1 MKNIVSQLRFKL
13 MLLVVIIGSI
23 PLSILGGVTFFSTK
37 STMEQDLERQLQSA
51 ATDASQLVSAQ
62 LHDVVRELNW
72 LAEQHFDSPLSSTAH
87 PTEAL
92 FALEQALGPWAL
104 HHPLVDSISRQAST
118 TNTLALRATIK
129 LPNDATQNLYLSLND
144 NALAITLSSLGEH
157 GELDLVPTPAILSQP
172 GFAQAVSPVAESLLT
187 ESWSVQAQ
195 MAEDHFY
202 APVARLNVIMWTL
215 WVLAFITALGIGY
228 VFAKRLLTPLHD
240 LLDRLRNIA
249 SGDADLTQQLQ
260 VQGDDEF
267 AEVARAF
274 NQFTGNLRTIISQL
288 ASTSQTLAAQ
298 AQQSLG
304 SAQNSRQALTEQ
316 HQQVEQVATAMN
328 QMTATVKEVAQN
340 THEAAHSA
348 QRAMEATDDGNEVVE
363 KTIDSISLLATDVS
377 AAAEVIT
384 SLKDETTS
392 ISHILDTIRGIAD
405 QTNLLALNAAIE
417 AARAGEAGRG
427 FAVVADEVRN
437 LAIRV
442 SSATEEIDTMISRLQ
457 RSSDDAVVVMD
468 RGQQQANSSVDDAA
482 KTGAA
487 LQQIRSA
494 IHQINDMNAHVATA
508 SEEQSAVA
516 EEINRNVVTISE
528 LAYSTVHQ
536 ADDIAAASQQLNQLA
551 VDLQNVVQR
560 FKY

>member
-1 MKNIVSQLRFKL
+1 
-13 MLLVVIIGSI
+13 MLLVVIIGSV

-37 STMEQDLERQLQSA
+37 NTMEQDLERQLHSA
-51 ATDASQLVSAQ
+51 AADASQLISAQ
-62 LHDVVRELNW
+62 FHDLLRELNW
-72 LAEQHFDSPLSSTAH
+72 VADQHLNSSPRIGSAN
-87 PTEAL
+87 PTETLSAL
-92 FALEQALGPWAL
+92 VHALGPWAT
-104 HHPLVDSISRQAST
+104 HHPLVKSITSQTPA
-118 TNTLALRATIK
+118 A
-129 LPNDATQNLYLSLND
+129 
-144 NALAITLSSLGEH
+144 NALALQAPLNLQTDTVESLYVHLNENTLQITLSSLGEH
-157 GELDLVPTPAILSQP
+157 GELDLVPTTDIQSQP
-172 GFAQAVSPVAESLLT
+172 GFAQAISPVAENLLT
-187 ESWSVQAQ
+187 QNWSVQAQ

-202 APVARLNVIMWTL
+202 APVARLNMVMWAL
-215 WVLAFITALGIGY
+215 WVIAFVTALGIGY
-228 VFAKRLLTPLHD
+228 VFAKRLLTPLHE
-240 LLDRLRNIA
+240 LLDRLQNIA
-249 SGDADLTQQLQ
+249 SGDADLTQQLH

-267 AEVARAF
+267 ADVARAF
-274 NQFTGNLRTIISQL
+274 NQFTSNLRVVISQL

-298 AQQSLG
+298 AQQSLN
-304 SAQNSRQALTEQ
+304 SAQSSRQALTDQ

-340 THEAAHSA
+340 TQEAAHSA
-348 QRAMEATDDGNEVVE
+348 QQAMEATDDGNEVVE
-363 KTIDSISLLATDVS
+363 QTIDSISHLAADVS

-442 SSATEEIDTMISRLQ
+442 STATEEIHTMISRLQ

-494 IHQINDMNAHVATA
+494 IHQINDMNMHVATA

-516 EEINRNVVTISE
+516 EEINRNVVTISD

-551 VDLQNVVQR
+551 EDLQSVVQR